1 MDSAY
6 LQRIRFQ
13 LQKRVRRL
21 SSCPHYLFHSSLVQ
35 LWNYLQSQ
43 SLTAGILAKLEV
55 QAKPY
60 SDEIVAITTR
70 HEIEEFST
78 EAEQYAFVFR
88 VVQHCALQPL
98 GNGWGPELKIG
109 HALSNERKH
118 DDALNYFREIFLEP
132 LYEYVDDA
140 LDQQGAVLSLLL
152 KYKRKVEWFEREA
165 LAQLSAGDER
175 KLAKHLYAY
184 LFDQGLE
191 FHIEP
196 QSASGEAD
204 LVAPELVLD
213 AKVFDGSRRGVEYL
227 ASGIHQ
233 VHTYARDFNQ
243 EVGYLVVYKT
253 CPETID
259 FTFSC
264 EGQYAP
270 YVTVGGKTIYVFVV
284 DICEYGKSASKR
296 GAMKVHTVEQ
306 EFLVR
311 AADSLARATENSAAT

>member
-21 SSCPHYLFHSSLVQ
+21 NSCTYSLFHSSLIQ
-35 LWNYLQSQ
+35 FWNYLHSD
-43 SLTAGILAKLEV
+43 SLTAGILLKIEA

-60 SDEIVAITTR
+60 SDEIVAITEQ
-70 HEIEEFST
+70 HEIPEFTT
-78 EAEQYAFVFR
+78 EAEQYAFVYR
-88 VVQHCALQPL
+88 VIQHCVLKPL
-98 GNGWGPELKIG
+98 GSNLGPEVMIG
-109 HALSNERKH
+109 HAISNERKH
-118 DDALNYFREIFLEP
+118 EDALNHFRELFLEP
-132 LYEYVDDA
+132 MYEYLDDA

-152 KYKRKVEWFEREA
+152 KYKRKVEWFDREILVQ
-165 LAQLSAGDER
+165 LAAGDER

-213 AKVFDGSRRGVEYL
+213 AKVFDGSRRGVSYL
-227 ASGIHQ
+227 ASGVHQ

-243 EVGYLVVYKT
+243 EVGYLVVFKT

-259 FTFSC
+259 FTFSLA
-264 EGQYAP
+264 GQDAP
-270 YVTVGGKTIYVFVV
+270 YVTVGGKIIFILIV
-284 DICEYGKSASKR
+284 DICPYETSASKR
-296 GAMKVHTVEQ
+296 GTMKVYSVDQ
-306 EFLVR
+306 DFLIGV
-311 AADSLARATENSAAT
+311 A